1 MDDLQETAYQNLL
14 ADLDAW
20 FRKTSAEHP
29 GTVPCREGCTACCHG
44 PFDIS
49 VADALLVREGL
60 ARLTPAERQ
69 DSLDRAMIIEQM
81 MTSLDPRWNGEVAAV
96 GETGFDRLT
105 ERLALE
111 PCPLLDDAGHCRIYD
126 HRPMVCRLIGL
137 GIRTPAGRVIDNACP
152 IQDEFPAYAGLPPQ
166 LLDLETMETAEATCL
181 ETASTILFG
190 TPDRAG
196 FETTVAGALN
206 KVRGER

>member
-1 MDDLQETAYQNLL
+1 MDDPQETAYQDLL
-14 ADLDAW
+14 TDLDAW
-20 FRKTSAEHP
+20 FRRTSAEHP
-29 GTVPCREGCTACCHG
+29 GTVPCRAGCSACCHG

-49 VADALLVREGL
+49 VADALLVREGV

-69 DSLDRAMIIEQM
+69 DSLDRAMILEQM
-81 MTSLDPRWNGEVAAV
+81 MRSLDPRWNGDVAAV
-96 GETGFDRLT
+96 GEAGFDRLS

-152 IQDEFPAYAGLPPQ
+152 IQDEFPAYAALPPQ
-166 LLDLETMETAEATCL
+166 LLDLETLETVEATCL

-190 TPDRAG
+190 TPARAG

-206 KVRGER
+206 KVRSKK